1 MNSPLPPRIEQLISE
16 RLACG
21 TYRTAADVI
30 EKAFEALI
38 EREDHFALCEEL
50 QRADEQ
56 LANGEFTEYGENTIG
71 ELAERVKS
79 RGLARLAEERR
90 SDAG

>member
-1 MNSPLPPRIEQLISE
+1 MNAQLPPRIEQLISE

-21 TYRTAADVI
+21 TYRTATDVI
-30 EKAFEALI
+30 EKAFDALI
-38 EREDHFALCEEL
+38 EREGYFALCEEL

-56 LANGEFTEYGENTIG
+56 LTSGEFTEYDESTIG
-71 ELAERVKS
+71 KLAERVKS

-90 SDAG
+90 NDAG